1 MHFEE
6 FLYHLRR
13 NRLGRRASKVVLKG
27 CLFLVIVFVI
37 LVVIAIILAFNYH
50 AQIYDGFIRI
60 INFIFGDSPD
70 NVIRGYLK
78 QLADSFLKNIFN

>member
-6 FLYHLRR
+6 ILYHLRR
-13 NRLGRRASKVVLKG
+13 NQLGRKVSKVVLKG

-60 INFIFGDSPD
+60 INFIFGDSPG

-78 QLADSFLKNIFN
+78 QFADSFLKNMFN